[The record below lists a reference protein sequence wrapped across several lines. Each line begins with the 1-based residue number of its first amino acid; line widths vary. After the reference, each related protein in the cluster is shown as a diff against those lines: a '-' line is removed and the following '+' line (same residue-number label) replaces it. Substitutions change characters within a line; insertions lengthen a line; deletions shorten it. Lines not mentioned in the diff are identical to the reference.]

1 MRQLVDSWVEAE
13 KTGYGNT
20 LGDAIKALS
29 KECGIT
35 LTHSRVAEWR
45 KGKYTPSPKVLSH
58 MLYRVYP
65 WALQEVGLRASKAS
79 STRWRTC
86 CGRSTRRTASGI
98 SNCCRAT
105 TWGVAHGLPNFP
117 RSTRARGQPCYQVR
131 NRCTRSAAVGFS
143 DQYARTREAR
153 MVGRLSRL
161 AAKPK

>member
-1 MRQLVDSWVEAE
+1 MRYIFSSNRRRHGDIIVAHAANCTRLAEHRAKGKETMRQLVESWVEAE

-65 WALQEVGLRASKAS
+65 WTLQKVGLRASEAQLDAIEDLLWKVNV
-79 STRWRTC
+79 T
-86 CGRSTRRTASGI
+86 GGE
-98 SNCCRAT
+98 
-105 TWGVAHGLPNFP
+105 
-117 RSTRARGQPCYQVR
+117 R
-131 NRCTRSAAVGFS
+131 NI
-143 DQYARTREAR
+143 E
-153 MVGRLSRL
+153 LL
-161 AAKPK
+161 